1 MPSRETLLMF
11 VSTAWRRLGATALC
25 AVLSA
30 CGGSGGSD
38 NSGDGGSGGGGAVT
52 LIDQPAD
59 TTGRL
64 LASNCFQCHG
74 TGGQGGFESLRGE
87 ADEVRRYRDL
97 AARPARSDIMAAHAQ
112 GYTDAQISAVIRYLQ
127 Q

>member
-1 MPSRETLLMF
+1 MSEF
-11 VSTAWRRLGATALC
+11 STWRRMGALALF
-25 AVLSA
+25 AALSVALSA
-30 CGGSGGSD
+30 CGG
-38 NSGDGGSGGGGAVT
+38 GGSGDSNNGDGNGNGGGAAT
-52 LIDQPAD
+52 LIDQPAN

-87 ADEVRRYRDL
+87 ADEVQKYRNL
-97 AARPARSDIMAAHAQ
+97 ASRPARGDIMAAHAQ
-112 GYTDAQISAVIRYLQ
+112 GYTDAQITAVIRYLQ

>member
-1 MPSRETLLMF
+1 MVEFS
-11 VSTAWRRLGATALC
+11 AWRRLGATMLC
-25 AVLSA
+25 AALSA
-30 CGGSGGSD
+30 CGGSG
-38 NSGDGGSGGGGAVT
+38 SGDSGNGDGNGHGGGAAT

-59 TTGRL
+59 TNGRL

-87 ADEVRRYRDL
+87 ADEVQKYRNL
-97 AARPARSDIMAAHAQ
+97 ASRPARSDIMAAHAQ
-112 GYTDAQISAVIRYLQ
+112 GYTDAQIAAVIRYLQ